1 MEAQLIGL
9 AVQTYKI
16 ALLIALPM
24 LMAGL
29 VMGLLVSIFQAAT
42 QINEMTLTFVPKI
55 LVVIGVLIFIMPWMM
70 NMIMEFTIDVFE
82 LIPEFPF

>member
-9 AVQTYKI
+9 AVQTYKT

-70 NMIMEFTIDVFE
+70 NMIMEFTIEVMN

>member
-9 AVQTYKI
+9 AVQTYKT
-16 ALLIALPM
+16 ALIIALPM

-29 VMGLLVSIFQAAT
+29 VMGLMVSIFQAAT

-70 NMIMEFTIDVFE
+70 NMMMEFTIDMLN

>member
-1 MEAQLIGL
+1 VEAQLIGL
-9 AVQTYKI
+9 AVQTYKT

-70 NMIMEFTIDVFE
+70 NMIMEFTIEVMN